1 MLEKG
6 IWVYRVSQK
15 KPSHVWRFRR
25 ENSKHGMVFIGTPCM
40 YFHRVFNE
48 KTKLLEY
55 TLFGLISGG
64 VGNVDIYTYIADSEV
79 IFFYLFK
86 NFT

>member
-1 MLEKG
+1 
-6 IWVYRVSQK
+6 
-15 KPSHVWRFRR
+15 
-25 ENSKHGMVFIGTPCM
+25 M
-40 YFHRVFNE
+40 YFERVFNE